1 MGFICSISSSSGV
14 NCTFRGC
21 AFGILGRNP
30 PRCNSGP
37 AGFAASARFASPDFA
52 GVRFTAL
59 GGADL
64 RRSAALLLTALELA
78 PSGEGAEAVPLT
90 DWFWVEATLLGAF
103 VPTLLGAF
111 VATLLGAFVATLLG
125 AFAPTLAAATID
137 TPEGGLGTVAETGI
151 SGGDDPA
158 TRSS

>member
-1 MGFICSISSSSGV
+1 
-14 NCTFRGC
+14 
-21 AFGILGRNP
+21 
-30 PRCNSGP
+30 
-37 AGFAASARFASPDFA
+37 
-52 GVRFTAL
+52 
-59 GGADL
+59 
-64 RRSAALLLTALELA
+64 LLLTALELA

-111 VATLLGAFVATLLG
+111 
-125 AFAPTLAAATID
+125 APTLAAATID